1 MNAGFSN
8 LTFLKKRL
16 LLASD
21 AAGTAHDDAVAALG
35 LSVAGYFEAECDR
48 KFARVAGDTYECDA
62 AKRFAVVPRY
72 PLEAVTK
79 IELRKTLTEGYVEQ
93 TVVPVNFSKDAGVV
107 TFSLLPAVMGDTV
120 RITYTG
126 GFWWDTTEDLTGTK
140 PSGAEG
146 LPQALL
152 LAWVQACKYLWDRG
166 SIEDRAKAG
175 FGDTE
180 IERFVTGESKWPEF
194 VGRTL
199 SQYRRVAS

>member
-16 LLASD
+16 LLAGD
-21 AAGTAHDDAVAALG
+21 AAGTAYDDAVAALG
-35 LSVAGYFEAECDR
+35 VAVAGYFEAACDR
-48 KFARVAGDTYECDA
+48 KFARAVNDTYECDA

-79 IELRKTLTEGYVEQ
+79 IELRKTITEGWVEQ
-93 TVVPVNFSKDAGVV
+93 TVVPVNFSKDSGVV
-107 TFSLLPAVMGDTV
+107 TFSLLPAVMGDVV

-146 LPQALL
+146 LPHAVL

-166 SIEDRAKAG
+166 SIEERAKAG

-180 IERFVTGESKWPEF
+180 IEGFITGESKWPEF
-194 VGRTL
+194 VGAVL
-199 SQYRRVAS
+199 NKYRRMSA